1 MAAERSAVIRQF
13 LDKTGWAGAAISPL
27 PGDASTRRYFRTAKG
42 TQSAILMDQP
52 QNAEAPPC
60 PPGAT
65 AEERERLGYNAVA
78 RLAGADCTRFIAI
91 ADYLRGRG
99 LHTPQI
105 LAADPAAGLV
115 LMEELN
121 GPLYADAIAEGA
133 DETALYAAAI
143 EALALLHQVPAPART
158 GVGTPLFAY
167 DETAQLAEVRLLA
180 EWYLPLALGRPA
192 DQDEIAEHQALWRA
206 TLQGIAGT
214 PAVFVH
220 RDYHAQ
226 NLIWMPEQRGHQR
239 VGIIDFQDAVAGSSA
254 YDIISLLEDAR
265 RDVSASL
272 KEKMTGHYLEIMK
285 RDGHAVDPA
294 ELSAAMAVIAA
305 QRNAKIAGIF
315 ARLCVRDGKPRYLG
329 YLPRVWRYLERDLA
343 HPALRPLR
351 NWYDKTIPAEARH
364 NLHRRG
370 AAA

>member
-121 GPLYADAIAEGA
+121 GPLYADAIAEG
-133 DETALYAAAI
+133 
-143 EALALLHQVPAPART
+143 
-158 GVGTPLFAY
+158 G
-167 DETAQLAEVRLLA
+167 AQLLDLSQLA
-180 EWYLPLALGRPA
+180 RELGMAMAPLAHARGVAPGSL
-192 DQDEIAEHQALWRA
+192 RA
-206 TLQGIAGT
+206 
-214 PAVFVH
+214 
-220 RDYHAQ
+220 
-226 NLIWMPEQRGHQR
+226 
-239 VGIIDFQDAVAGSSA
+239 SA
-254 YDIISLLEDAR
+254 
-265 RDVSASL
+265 
-272 KEKMTGHYLEIMK
+272 
-285 RDGHAVDPA
+285 
-294 ELSAAMAVIAA
+294 
-305 QRNAKIAGIF
+305 
-315 ARLCVRDGKPRYLG
+315 
-329 YLPRVWRYLERDLA
+329 
-343 HPALRPLR
+343 
-351 NWYDKTIPAEARH
+351 
-364 NLHRRG
+364 
-370 AAA
+370 

>member
-1 MAAERSAVIRQF
+1 MTAERSELIRQF
-13 LDKTGWAGAAISPL
+13 LGNTDWAAAAISPL
-27 PGDASTRRYFRTAKG
+27 PGDASTRRYFRVAKG
-42 TQSAILMDQP
+42 AHSAILMDQP

-60 PPGAT
+60 PSGAT

-78 RLAGADCTRFIAI
+78 RLAGADCTRFIAV

-99 LHTPQI
+99 LHAPQI
-105 LAADPAAGLV
+105 LAADPAAGFV
-115 LMEELN
+115 LMEELK
-121 GPLYADAIAEGA
+121 GSLYADAIAEGA
-133 DETALYAAAI
+133 DEPALYAAAI
-143 EALALLHQVPAPART
+143 EALALLHQTPAPANAA
-158 GVGTPLFAY
+158 VGTPLFLY
-167 DETAQLAEVRLLA
+167 DETAQLAEVHLLA

-192 DQDEIAEHQALWRA
+192 DQSEIAEHQALWRVA
-206 TLQGIAGT
+206 LQGIAGT
-214 PAVFVH
+214 PTVFVH

-226 NLIWMPEQRGHQR
+226 NLIWMPEQTGLRR

-285 RDGHAVDPA
+285 QGGHAVDAA
-294 ELSAAMAVIAA
+294 ELPAAMAVIAA

-343 HPALRPLR
+343 HPALQPLR
-351 NWYDKTIPAEARH
+351 VWYDKTIPAETRH
-364 NLHRRG
+364 NLHQRG